1 MIIGIMGK
9 TGSGKSSITKL
20 INEND
25 NYFVIDVD
33 KINHALIEKTSLK
46 QYIMNRYPETIE
58 EGKINR
64 KKLAMILYQDE
75 DKMSEYN
82 ETIWKYLET
91 ELDSLIAS
99 TDKNIIIDWMMIPL
113 TKYYNMC
120 DIKILVDVSLETR
133 MNRIKKRD
141 SIDENHF
148 RSRDKNSVNYNKEDF
163 DFIINNEEGFDK
175 NEIKSIRQYISLCK
189 RK

>member
-25 NYFVIDVD
+25 NYLVIDVD

-64 KKLAMILYQDE
+64 KKLAMILYLL
-75 DKMSEYN
+75 
-82 ETIWKYLET
+82 YL
-91 ELDSLIAS
+91 L
-99 TDKNIIIDWMMIPL
+99 
-113 TKYYNMC
+113 
-120 DIKILVDVSLETR
+120 
-133 MNRIKKRD
+133 
-141 SIDENHF
+141 
-148 RSRDKNSVNYNKEDF
+148 
-163 DFIINNEEGFDK
+163 
-175 NEIKSIRQYISLCK
+175 
-189 RK
+189 